1 VEQERAAKEKARAD
15 AEQERAAK
23 EKARADAEQERAAKD
38 AALAENERLKQLLA
52 DRPEPP
58 DPQTR

>member
-1 VEQERAAKEKARAD
+1 MEQERAAKEKARAD

-52 DRPEPP
+52 DRPEPS
-58 DPQTR
+58 DPEAR